1 LKKYDV
7 LIMPTL
13 PAVPGPISAA
23 GDTGPLE
30 RLSRSI
36 GMTYNT
42 APYNST
48 GHPALTLPVG
58 FAPAKGDEK
67 IKLPV
72 GMQIVGRKFEDLTC
86 PKVAAAWEKASNW
99 KKL

>member
-1 LKKYDV
+1 MKKYDV

-13 PAVPGPISAA
+13 PAVPGPISEA
-23 GDTGPLE
+23 GDAGPLE

-42 APYNST
+42 APFNST

-58 FAPAKGDEK
+58 FAPAKDNEK

-72 GMQIVGRKFEDLTC
+72 GMQIVGSKFEDLTC
-86 PKVAAAWEKASNW
+86 LKIAAAWEKANDW
-99 KKL
+99 KKV

>member
-1 LKKYDV
+1 
-7 LIMPTL
+7 MPTL
-13 PAVPGPISAA
+13 PAVPGPISEP
-23 GDTGPLE
+23 GDAGPLE

-42 APYNST
+42 APFNST

-58 FAPAKGDEK
+58 FAPARDNEK
-67 IKLPV
+67 VKLPV
-72 GMQIVGRKFEDLTC
+72 GMQFVGRKFEDLTLMRIG
-86 PKVAAAWEKASNW
+86 AAWEKANEW